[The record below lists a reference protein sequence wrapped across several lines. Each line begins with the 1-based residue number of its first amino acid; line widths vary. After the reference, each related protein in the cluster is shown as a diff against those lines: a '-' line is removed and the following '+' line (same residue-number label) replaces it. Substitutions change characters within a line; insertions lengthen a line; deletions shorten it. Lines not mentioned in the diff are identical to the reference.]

1 MIKMVKKII
10 YDVRKG
16 GLVPKKKVQAVGERI
31 SELSKS
37 NSGKITPSDLI
48 KDAKSKNSVLHD
60 LFEWDDT
67 EAGKKFRLYQ
77 SRQILG
83 SIIETVIIQHKKE
96 TIRSFFSVISNNNK
110 PIYVNVKKMTSKNF
124 YRNQIIEEAKQNM
137 ERAIKL
143 LSLIQAQE

>member
-1 MIKMVKKII
+1 MVKKII

-16 GLVPKKKVQAVGERI
+16 GFVPKKKVQVVGERI
-31 SELSKS
+31 SALSKS
-37 NSGKITPSDLI
+37 NGGKITPSNLI
-48 KDAKSKNSVLHD
+48 KDARSKNSVLHD

-96 TIRSFFSVISNNNK
+96 TIRSFFSVTSCNNK

-143 LSLIQAQE
+143 LSLIQSQE